1 MYCGKSRDPTIV
13 LEAVASQDL
22 WIWHCFFGLPGT
34 LNDINVL
41 QRSHLF
47 KKLIAGDAPTC
58 NYKIMGHEYSMGYYL
73 VDGIY
78 PEWATFVKS
87 IKDPPTERER
97 IFVKAQEVARKDIER
112 AFGVLQAR
120 FAIVRGPARFWDKE
134 TLVNIMTCCVIL
146 HNMIIEDERG
156 LNLPCFYDNVGTRVR
171 PERNPNRLEGF
182 LQTYREI
189 EDKTTHKQLVNDL
202 IQHHWQLHGQ
212 RARS

>member
-1 MYCGKSRDPTIV
+1 MEMNKKRGWLGMLGSIDCMHWTWKNCPKVWHGMYCGKSRDPTIV

-47 KKLIAGDAPTC
+47 KKLIARDAPTC
-58 NYKIMGHEYSMGYYL
+58 NYKIMGHEYSMG
-73 VDGIY
+73 
-78 PEWATFVKS
+78 
-87 IKDPPTERER
+87 
-97 IFVKAQEVARKDIER
+97 
-112 AFGVLQAR
+112 LQAR

-171 PERNPNRLEGF
+171 PKRNPNRLKGF

-189 EDKTTHKQLVNDL
+189 EDKATHKQLVNDL
-202 IQHHWQLHGQ
+202 IQHH
-212 RARS
+212 